1 MSKGQILCLG
11 DSWATEFGLIS
22 TVPQELRKRG
32 FDPIPLPVTAKGI
45 LTTNLVA
52 EIALK
57 TIATAVKGYATASG
71 STTKALFLS
80 AGGNDIRLK
89 VDHDPLTNQPIVDP
103 ATGFKME
110 RRILDLMIRPKVPG
124 MSPLAAIDQTRLD
137 QFLTSIEV
145 NYKTILDVIV
155 LAAAGKFTI
164 ITHGYAHPYTDDAH
178 WLGLYQSICKPPK
191 NWSETDGAIIMRK
204 LIDDLNLS
212 ISKVTATFHGAV
224 VHLNFCTTIDRLVT
238 DSAGEYKKAW
248 LDELHLTR
256 NLGYPKV
263 VDQMISQVPALQ

>member
-1 MSKGQILCLG
+1 
-11 DSWATEFGLIS
+11 
-22 TVPQELRKRG
+22 
-32 FDPIPLPVTAKGI
+32 
-45 LTTNLVA
+45 
-52 EIALK
+52 
-57 TIATAVKGYATASG
+57 
-71 STTKALFLS
+71 
-80 AGGNDIRLK
+80 
-89 VDHDPLTNQPIVDP
+89 
-103 ATGFKME
+103 
-110 RRILDLMIRPKVPG
+110 MIRPKVPG

-155 LAAAGKFTI
+155 PAAAGKFTT

-178 WLGLYQSICKPPK
+178 WLGLYQSICKAPK

-212 ISKVTATFHGAV
+212 ISKVAATFHGAV

-238 DSAGEYKKAW
+238 DSAGEYKKVW